1 TSMTTTRITL
11 PPLNCRSPIW
21 IWLSSLPLFKRILD
35 LLVFFL
41 AALWFVWAYM
51 KLGVGISGEERRE
64 GSMWLL
70 AMVLISPCLVL
81 IDHGHFQYN
90 CISLGLTL
98 GAIAGVLSRNELIAA
113 ALFTLAINHKQV
125 HTILDK
131 ENFTLKELLDEDEI
145 IQDIFNLLMELT
157 LRIKIIV
164 NNMLICI
171 NFYALIVPAKS
182 VLSAKSCTFFFG
194 PKCKEKN
201 HETSKKSIINLYI
214 SNHHEA
220 QKIIDYLHLQHILK
234 INFLIPDTKNKSV
247 LLDRNLSTTMLTKIE
262 CKMEMISIQL
272 VTFKKKLQNTMLN

>member
-1 TSMTTTRITL
+1 MPPPRPQPWHLLPSPHAHLVVPARISGHVQAVSTYIDDDDEDYIATTELSQPYLDLVEFLAAFQENIRRLLMLWTV
-11 PPLNCRSPIW
+11 
-21 IWLSSLPLFKRILD
+21 LSSD

-145 IQDIFNLLMELT
+145 IQEC
-157 LRIKIIV
+157 K
-164 NNMLICI
+164 
-171 NFYALIVPAKS
+171 AL
-182 VLSAKSCTFFFG
+182 
-194 PKCKEKN
+194 N
-201 HETSKKSIINLYI
+201 SILINL
-214 SNHHEA
+214 
-220 QKIIDYLHLQHILK
+220 
-234 INFLIPDTKNKSV
+234 
-247 LLDRNLSTTMLTKIE
+247 
-262 CKMEMISIQL
+262 
-272 VTFKKKLQNTMLN
+272 